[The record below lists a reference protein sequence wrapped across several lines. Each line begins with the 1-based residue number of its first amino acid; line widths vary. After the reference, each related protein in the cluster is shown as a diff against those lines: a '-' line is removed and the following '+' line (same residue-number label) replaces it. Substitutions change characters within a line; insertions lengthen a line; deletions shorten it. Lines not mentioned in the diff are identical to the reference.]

1 MKNWL
6 KLIVMAAGFCAA
18 GARAEIGPLEL
29 ARATTEDVLAIIKK
43 DKDIQGGNQQK
54 TLELV
59 ESKILPHFD
68 FGRMTRLA
76 VGKHWRQA
84 SPQQQQ
90 ALIGEFKT
98 LLVRTYSSAFTQ
110 YRDQTVEFKPLK
122 MNPADTEVTVRSQ
135 IRESGRPPI
144 PIDYAVE
151 KTANGWK
158 VFDVTVEGVSLVTT
172 YRGTFG
178 EEVQRGGIDG
188 LIKTLVEK
196 NKTPASPAAKK

>member
-1 MKNWL
+1 MKYWL
-6 KLIVMAAGFCAA
+6 KLIVVAAGLCAA
-18 GARAEIGPLEL
+18 DAGAEMGPLEL
-29 ARATTEDVLAIIKK
+29 AKTTTEDVLAIVKK
-43 DKDIQGGNQQK
+43 DKEIQSGNQSR

-68 FGRMTRLA
+68 FGRMTQLA
-76 VGKHWRQA
+76 VGKYWRQA
-84 SPQQQQ
+84 NPSQQQ
-90 ALIGEFKT
+90 ALVGEFKT
-98 LLVRTYSSAFTQ
+98 LLVRTYSSAFSQ
-110 YRDQTVEFKPLK
+110 YRNQNVEFKPLR

-135 IRESGRPPI
+135 IRESGRPPL
-144 PIDYAVE
+144 PIDYAMQ

-188 LIKTLVEK
+188 LIKTLAEK
-196 NKTPASPAAKK
+196 NKTPAPSAAKK